1 MEVDEESVKSVIR
14 DSSATEEEFQNFM
27 HRVHQVEKI
36 VKKLASDN
44 PQEQKLGTMLADE
57 ILDPKVTT
65 EISDVGELKI
75 KSSRTVINKIP
86 LTEQES
92 DPNKMSQ
99 EAFMKSVEKDA
110 KQRAEDR
117 KIRNERA
124 DTFKRIANKAFKE
137 QNYEK
142 AITYYTKAVEQKKDS
157 AMLWNN
163 RALSYMKLGL
173 YEKALHDCDWAL
185 KVNEYNIKAL
195 LNGAKCYKFL
205 RQYKKFDEFIHRAKE
220 SNPDLIDFIDEF
232 VENLDN
238 EIKVPLRQEVGY
250 E

>member
-173 YEKALHDCDWAL
+173 YEKALNDCDWAL

-238 EIKVPLRQEVGY
+238 EVKVPLRQEVGY

>member
-238 EIKVPLRQEVGY
+238 EIKAPLRQEVGY

>member
-1 MEVDEESVKSVIR
+1 MEVNEESVKGVIR
-14 DSSATEEEFQNFM
+14 DSNVTEEEFQNFM

-57 ILDPKVTT
+57 ILDPKITT

-75 KSSRTVINKIP
+75 KSSRTVINKMP
-86 LTEQES
+86 LTEQET

-142 AITYYTKAVEQKKDS
+142 AITYYTKAVEQRKDS

-185 KVNEYNIKAL
+185 KVNEHNVKAL
-195 LNGAKCYKFL
+195 LNGAKCYKLL
-205 RQYKKFDEFIHRAKE
+205 RQYKKFEEFIHRAKE

-238 EIKVPLRQEVGY
+238 KVEDPLRQDMVHE
-250 E
+250 